1 MMKKS
6 MDMKM
11 VNEKILAILI
21 ISTVIAISGCIS
33 TQEVKVSS
41 TDGIMITEF
50 SADYD
55 RYSSR
60 EPISVSVEIE
70 NVGGTTARNTIVEI
84 LGATWTNVNPC
95 GPWDLKPPD
104 LTVSPPLRGDVKACN
119 RIISPFS
126 QLPEG
131 VEFPIQLIARTTYD
145 YKSNGAIQVY
155 VFSKEFYTYSIRENK
170 PIPVSYNVSNSM
182 GPIHIDL
189 DARLP
194 LIISS
199 PGDEIPVNII
209 FKNVGSGVPII
220 RGGGRGASTES
231 VGKLTVSLSIIGGS
245 FKECGYLQGS
255 GTTVTGTI
263 QLRKGETIRIP
274 CTITISNVPATYNV
288 ISLTFESSYGYFTEK
303 PLNVVVVG
311 RQ

>member
-1 MMKKS
+1 MKKS
-6 MDMKM
+6 FF
-11 VNEKILAILI
+11 NLEKGNGRILAILA
-21 ISTVIAISGCIS
+21 ISIVIAISGCV
-33 TQEVKVSS
+33 TTEVKVSS

-50 SADYD
+50 STDYD
-55 RYSSR
+55 RYSSK

-104 LTVSPPLRGDVKACN
+104 LTVSPPLRGDVKPCN
-119 RIISPFS
+119 RIISPFT

-155 VFSKEFYTYSIRENK
+155 VFSREFYTYSIRENK
-170 PIPVSYNVSNSM
+170 PIPTSYNVSNSR

-194 LIISS
+194 LIVSS
-199 PGDEIPVNII
+199 PGDEIPVNVI

-220 RGGGRGASTES
+220 RGTGGTGES
-231 VGKLTVSLSIIGGS
+231 IGKLTVSLSIIGGT

-255 GTTVTGTI
+255 GTTVTGAI

-274 CTITISNVPATYNV
+274 CTIIISNVPQTYNIV
-288 ISLTFESSYGYFTEK
+288 SLTFESSYGYFTEQ

-311 RQ
+311 R